1 MENEETIKTRTEENW
16 SCALWYLCVSVYV
29 MMSWVLVLFL
39 FPVYCI
45 YKPSLQPLQ
54 PAHLSLSSS
63 HICSALGDGCV
74 FFFQIEPPL
83 PNAILSVNWRTRQS
97 VILQPQL
104 LIAPDTHSSDTEL
117 TELLSSWMKLYISRW
132 GEGPILLATH
142 SSVLVHWWGSGCAVI
157 KEGVKEARGLGDLLR
172 FLSKRSWTFSCS
184 QKHCSKKKK
193 KKTLMF
199 STWGKGHYLISH
211 KDSQYFYLSMLECD
225 TRLKWYFRLHTCQ
238 LSCFTCE
245 SHTLSHSHEVKISGI
260 VTENKNCA
268 S

>member
-16 SCALWYLCVSVYV
+16 SCALWYLCVSVCV

-39 FPVYCI
+39 CPVYCI

-63 HICSALGDGCV
+63 HICSALGDGDV
-74 FFFQIEPPL
+74 FFFFRLSPPL

-142 SSVLVHWWGSGCAVI
+142 SSILGRWWGSGCAVI
-157 KEGVKEARGLGDLLR
+157 KEGVKEARGLSDLLR
-172 FLSKRSWTFSCS
+172 FLSKRSWTLSCS
-184 QKHCSKKKK
+184 QKHCSVQKKKNSNVLNLRRRALFCLPHGYSIFLSVHVRVWYWVK
-193 KKTLMF
+193 VIFQVTYL
-199 STWGKGHYLISH
+199 STVM
-211 KDSQYFYLSMLECD
+211 FYLWGPHFILQPWS
-225 TRLKWYFRLHTCQ
+225 
-238 LSCFTCE
+238 
-245 SHTLSHSHEVKISGI
+245 
-260 VTENKNCA
+260 KNPWDCHRK
-268 S
+268 